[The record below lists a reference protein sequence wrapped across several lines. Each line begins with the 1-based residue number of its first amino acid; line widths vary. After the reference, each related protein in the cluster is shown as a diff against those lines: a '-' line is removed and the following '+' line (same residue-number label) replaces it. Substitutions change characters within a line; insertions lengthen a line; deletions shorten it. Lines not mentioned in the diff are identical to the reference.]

1 MKMKNSYLVILLF
14 LAMVFG
20 AILTYAG
27 IEILAEDEV
36 KQDDTA
42 KEPIVTT
49 DEEKKALLEATLG
62 KNEFSKIQQAYT
74 IIQENYLEDVD
85 QQQLIEGAIQGMLNS
100 LDDPHSVYMDLET
113 VEQFNDS
120 IESSFEGIGAEVN
133 MEEGVVTIVAPIKGS
148 PAEEAG
154 LKPKDQILSVDGE
167 SLEGLDL
174 YEAVAKIRG
183 EKGSVV
189 DLEIRRP
196 GVSETMIVEVVRDDI
211 PLETIYSS
219 TKTVDGKK
227 TGVIQITSF
236 SQDTAAD
243 FNKALQEL
251 EADNIEGLIID
262 VRGNPGG
269 LFTSVEEILENFIP
283 EDQPYVL
290 IEQKNGEKIRYFS
303 GTKEKKDYP
312 IAVLTNN
319 GSASAS
325 EILAAAMKEAG
336 YDVIGEQSYGKG
348 TVQKTIPMNDGS
360 NIKITIYKWLTP
372 SGEWI
377 DEKGVAPTVE
387 AKQPDF
393 FYTTPINVEE
403 PLKYNMA
410 EDQISNAQIMLQG
423 IGYKTG
429 RTDGYFSKETEEAV
443 KAFQQ
448 ENGLTVTGEIDK
460 LTAEKLQQQ
469 VLEAARDEENDLQ
482 MKKALEI
489 LY

>member
-1 MKMKNSYLVILLF
+1 MKNSYLVILLF